1 MEFAGGCVPLI
12 VCGPSSYCAGS
23 VQFALA
29 VAATV
34 AVAVAFALTATVA
47 ASSLRWRRL
56 YCVGGAFIFNLSLLV
71 RSCSAVLLLFS
82 CGCVCFPCWDKV
94 VCALLSLARFV

>member
-12 VCGPSSYCAGS
+12 VCGPSSYCKGS

-29 VAATV
+29 VAV
-34 AVAVAFALTATVA
+34 ALAVAFALTATVA

-71 RSCSAVLLLFS
+71 CSCSLVLLLFS
-82 CGCVCFPCWDKV
+82 CGCVCFPSWDKV